1 MARPKIQPDYNA
13 NQITNDLI
21 NAVVESYEKTK
32 VLKLTDKE
40 FNMSAP
46 KVRKMLIT
54 AGVYHSEIIDRVN
67 DLYKQGMSMDQMIEI
82 TDLKKSSIS
91 GYLPYSKVIYKPEM
105 ISVNAAR
112 IKAYRERKEIVD
124 RLQRKVNNDL
134 LWNAIIAFQNYPFYT
149 YSGLPFSYTIKVGRN
164 GEFNKELLINRRDKS
179 KSLTWSSIV
188 IALDKALNQKG
199 NVISRPKEI
208 GDIRGISY
216 IYLIFYRLGLIDVP
230 EHIADIMSLQ

>member
-13 NQITNDLI
+13 NQMMNDLI

-32 VLKLTDKE
+32 VLKLTAKE

-54 AGVYHSEIIDRVN
+54 AGVYHSEIIDRIN
-67 DLYKQGMSMDQMIEI
+67 DLYKQGMSIDQMIAI
-82 TDLKKSSIS
+82 R
-91 GYLPYSKVIYKPEM
+91 GYLPYSKVIYIPEM

-124 RLQRKVNNDL
+124 KLQREVNNDL
-134 LWNAIIAFQNYPFYT
+134 LWNAIITFQNYPFFT
-149 YSGLPFSYTIKVGRN
+149 YSGLPFSYTIKVGKN
-164 GEFNKELLINRRDKS
+164 GELNKELLINRRDKS

-199 NVISRPKEI
+199 NIISRPKEI

-216 IYLIFYRLGLIDVP
+216 IYPIFYRLGLIDVP

>member
-13 NQITNDLI
+13 NQIMNDLI
-21 NAVVESYEKTK
+21 DAVVESYEKTK
-32 VLKLTDKE
+32 VLKLTAKE

-67 DLYKQGMSMDQMIEI
+67 ELYKQGMSIDQMIEI
-82 TDLKKSSIS
+82 TGLKKSSIS

-124 RLQRKVNNDL
+124 KLQKEVND
-134 LWNAIIAFQNYPFYT
+134 YY
-149 YSGLPFSYTIKVGRN
+149 GV
-164 GEFNKELLINRRDKS
+164 
-179 KSLTWSSIV
+179 
-188 IALDKALNQKG
+188 
-199 NVISRPKEI
+199 
-208 GDIRGISY
+208 
-216 IYLIFYRLGLIDVP
+216 
-230 EHIADIMSLQ
+230 ADQ